1 MRTCDVCK
9 VSPGLGRTGH
19 RGRVY
24 FCFNG
29 AGRTWT
35 CSLPKTTTKPTYAM
49 KGIGEKIRKI
59 RNIRGYSQEYMGTRL
74 KMSQNNYS
82 RIELDQIN
90 LTLKTLSEI
99 ASVLEVSTE
108 EIMNF
113 SETRL
118 FHAAPRESNAV
129 QNAYAPAPLMSML
142 QEEIIFLREDR
153 KKLLSMLEN
162 RRPEI

>member
-1 MRTCDVCK
+1 
-9 VSPGLGRTGH
+9 
-19 RGRVY
+19 
-24 FCFNG
+24 
-29 AGRTWT
+29 
-35 CSLPKTTTKPTYAM
+35 M

-99 ASVLEVSTE
+99 AAVLEVSTE

-113 SETRL
+113 SESRL
-118 FHAAPRESNAV
+118 FQPPAPKPTAV
-129 QNAYAPAPLMSML
+129 PVYGPAPLMSML
-142 QEEIIFLREDR
+142 QEEIVFLREDR

-162 RRPEI
+162 RQPGA

>member
-1 MRTCDVCK
+1 
-9 VSPGLGRTGH
+9 
-19 RGRVY
+19 
-24 FCFNG
+24 
-29 AGRTWT
+29 
-35 CSLPKTTTKPTYAM
+35 M

-90 LTLKTLSEI
+90 LTLKTLSDI
-99 ASVLEVSTE
+99 AAVLEVSTE

-113 SETRL
+113 SESRL
-118 FHAAPRESNAV
+118 FQLAPKSAV
-129 QNAYAPAPLMSML
+129 TSVGYSTTPLMSLL
-142 QEEIIFLREDR
+142 QEEIIMLREDR

-162 RRPEI
+162 RQAEP

>member
-1 MRTCDVCK
+1 
-9 VSPGLGRTGH
+9 
-19 RGRVY
+19 
-24 FCFNG
+24 
-29 AGRTWT
+29 
-35 CSLPKTTTKPTYAM
+35 M

-59 RNIRGYSQEYMGTRL
+59 RNIRGYSQEYMGARL

-99 ASVLEVSTE
+99 AAVLEVSTE

-118 FHAAPRESNAV
+118 FHAPVPKTEVVSGSYGPV
-129 QNAYAPAPLMSML
+129 PLISML

-153 KKLLSMLEN
+153 KKLQSMLEN
-162 RRPEI
+162 RQPGV

>member
-1 MRTCDVCK
+1 
-9 VSPGLGRTGH
+9 
-19 RGRVY
+19 
-24 FCFNG
+24 
-29 AGRTWT
+29 
-35 CSLPKTTTKPTYAM
+35 M

-99 ASVLEVSTE
+99 AAVLEVSTE

-118 FHAAPRESNAV
+118 FQPPAPKPAAVPAT
-129 QNAYAPAPLMSML
+129 YGPAPLMSML
-142 QEEIIFLREDR
+142 QEEIVFLREDR

-162 RRPEI
+162 RQPGA